1 MKLNFLASERRCA
14 EDLRELPRAVHWRE
28 GLRLQGFRLS
38 QDHSQLHVP
47 GDDVDDMV
55 VNGMILSFDREVTL
69 QLAMEL
75 AASRSMGTSLKTK
88 TSA

>member
-1 MKLNFLASERRCA
+1 M
-14 EDLRELPRAVHWRE
+14 HWRE
-28 GLRLQGFRLS
+28 GLRLQGLRLP

-55 VNGMILSFDREVTL
+55 VNGMILSFDREATL